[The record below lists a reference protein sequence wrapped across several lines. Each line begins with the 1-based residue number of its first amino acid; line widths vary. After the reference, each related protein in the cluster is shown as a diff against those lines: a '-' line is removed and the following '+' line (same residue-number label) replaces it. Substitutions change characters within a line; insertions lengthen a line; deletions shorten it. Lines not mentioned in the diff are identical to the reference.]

1 MENIVNKNK
10 VLEEYFAMF
19 DKSEWDEVGE
29 KLMEYAIKCIT
40 EGNENENYN
49 NNDNVETVQSNNN
62 KQKFTVKKESKAGNQ
77 SGNNMKRK
85 VSGNGNN
92 NCKLFTVSIN
102 QIVNESENKKNN
114 SLFTLDNKLSS
125 LSRQLQSV
133 NNYPKHHKF
142 NVEHTKY

>member
-29 KLMEYAIKCIT
+29 KLMEYAIKCMT
-40 EGNENENYN
+40 EGNENENDNIETEQN
-49 NNDNVETVQSNNN
+49 NNNN
-62 KQKFTVKKESKAGNQ
+62 KQKFTLKKESKAGNQ
-77 SGNNMKRK
+77 SGNNMKKK
-85 VSGNGNN
+85 VRGNGNN

-114 SLFTLDNKLSS
+114 SLYTLDNKLSS
-125 LSRQLQSV
+125 LSLQLQSV
-133 NNYPKHHKF
+133 NNNSKHHKF

>member
-19 DKSEWDEVGE
+19 DKSELDEVGE

-40 EGNENENYN
+40 EGNEND
-49 NNDNVETVQSNNN
+49 NDNVETVQNNN
-62 KQKFTVKKESKAGNQ
+62 KQKFTVKKEGKAGNQ

-133 NNYPKHHKF
+133 NNQSKHHKF

>member
-10 VLEEYFAMF
+10 VLGEYFGMF

-29 KLMEYAIKCIT
+29 RLMEYAIKCIM
-40 EGNENENYN
+40 EGNG
-49 NNDNVETVQSNNN
+49 NDYENVETVQSN
-62 KQKFTVKKESKAGNQ
+62 KQKFTVKKESKGGNGNA
-77 SGNNMKRK
+77 SGNSNTKGK
-85 VSGNGNN
+85 VSGSN

-102 QIVNESENKKNN
+102 KIVNESENKKNN

-133 NNYPKHHKF
+133 NNYCQHSKHYKF
-142 NVEHTKY
+142 NVEHTKH

>member
-40 EGNENENYN
+40 EGNEND
-49 NNDNVETVQSNNN
+49 NDNVETVQNNN
-62 KQKFTVKKESKAGNQ
+62 KQKFTVKKESKTGNQ

-85 VSGNGNN
+85 VGGSSGNN

-133 NNYPKHHKF
+133 NNNSKHHKF

>member
-1 MENIVNKNK
+1 MLNSLCGVIGRSVPISVSISNVWTYKD
-10 VLEEYFAMF
+10 VSRVIFGFVM
-19 DKSEWDEVGE
+19 DDD
-29 KLMEYAIKCIT
+29 
-40 EGNENENYN
+40 
-49 NNDNVETVQSNNN
+49 NDNVETVQNNN
-62 KQKFTVKKESKAGNQ
+62 KQKFTVKKESKTGNQ

-85 VSGNGNN
+85 VGGSSGNN

-133 NNYPKHHKF
+133 NNQSKHHKF

>member
-29 KLMEYAIKCIT
+29 KLMEYAIKCMT
-40 EGNENENYN
+40 EGNENEN
-49 NNDNVETVQSNNN
+49 DNIETEQNNNN

-77 SGNNMKRK
+77 SGNNMKKK
-85 VSGNGNN
+85 VRGNGNN

-114 SLFTLDNKLSS
+114 SLYTLDNKLSS
-125 LSRQLQSV
+125 LSLQLQSV
-133 NNYPKHHKF
+133 NNNSKHHKF